1 MATHYVNESS
11 SSESLGGQIAVITG
25 AGRGSGRATAFRL
38 AGSGASLFLSDI
50 DADTLEETLTDLK
63 SEGFEATGGVFDA
76 SEVAEAERL
85 ITAAMDGYGRIDVL
99 VNNAGAN
106 RIQGFPEVSPE
117 TWDWTIDLN
126 LKGPYFIMQEAAKVM
141 IEQKSGCIVN
151 IASISAW
158 GGMTFSPPYAVA
170 KAGVVTMTVTAA
182 AYLAKYGI
190 RVNAVSPGIV
200 DTKFG
205 DEADRIFGQEQG
217 LEPGEFTRSRAE
229 GIPMGRLAEPEDVA
243 SAVAFLASP
252 EASYITGEN
261 LTVGGGKARL

>member
-1 MATHYVNESS
+1 MAKSNVDESS
-11 SSESLGGQIAVITG
+11 SSPDLSGQVAIITG
-25 AGRGSGRATAFRL
+25 ASRGSGRATAFQL
-38 AGSGASLFLSDI
+38 ARSGASLFLSDI
-50 DADTLEETLTDLK
+50 EAETLEETLTDLK
-63 SEGFEATGGVFDA
+63 SQGYEASGGIFDA
-76 SEVAEAERL
+76 SKVAEAERL
-85 ITAAMDGYGRIDVL
+85 VTATMDGYGRIDVL
-99 VNNAGAN
+99 VNNAGAS
-106 RIQGFPEVSPE
+106 RIQAFPEVSPE
-117 TWDWTIDLN
+117 TWDWIIDLN
-126 LKGPYFIMQEAAKVM
+126 LKGPYFIMQEAARVM

-182 AYLAKYGI
+182 AYLAQYGI

-205 DEADRIFGQEQG
+205 DEADMIFGRQQG
-217 LEPGEFTRSRAE
+217 LEPGVFTRNRAKT
-229 GIPMGRLAEPEDVA
+229 IPMGRLAEPEDVA

-252 EASYITGEN
+252 GASYITGEN

>member
-1 MATHYVNESS
+1 MTKSNVDESS
-11 SSESLGGQIAVITG
+11 SSPGLSGQVAIITG
-25 AGRGSGRATAFRL
+25 AGRGSGRATAFQL
-38 AGSGASLFLSDI
+38 ARSGASLFLSDI
-50 DADTLEETLTDLK
+50 EAETLEETLTDLK
-63 SEGFEATGGVFDA
+63 SQGYEASGGIFDA

-85 ITAAMDGYGRIDVL
+85 ITATMDGYGRIDVL
-99 VNNAGAN
+99 VNNAGAS
-106 RIQGFPEVSPE
+106 RIQAFPEVSPE
-117 TWDWTIDLN
+117 TWDWIIDLN
-126 LKGPYFIMQEAAKVM
+126 LKGPYFIMQEAARVM

-182 AYLAKYGI
+182 AYLAQYGI

-205 DEADRIFGQEQG
+205 DEADMIFGRQQG
-217 LEPGEFTRSRAE
+217 LEPGVFTRNRAKT
-229 GIPMGRLAEPEDVA
+229 IPMGRLAEPEDVA

-252 EASYITGEN
+252 GASYITGEN